1 MENKWE
7 MLKPSDDDREKI
19 WGKSRTFAGDV
30 WYRFRKKPTAIA
42 GFVIIV
48 ILLILSFA
56 GPLFTKYSYSAQNLE
71 VVNIPPL
78 MKVFDNPDGGYWYID
93 VYKRQLQRSLK
104 AARLPVEQ
112 VSRKSNQTHRR
123 CV

>member
-1 MENKWE
+1 MVMTFIVDIFYCLIDPRIKIRVKGGGKWKIRE
-7 MLKPSDDDREKI
+7 SLNPSDDDREKI

-56 GPLFTKYSYSAQNLE
+56 GPLFTKYSYSDQNLE
-71 VVNIPPL
+71 VDNIPPL
-78 MKVFDNPDGGYWYID
+78 MKVF
-93 VYKRQLQRSLK
+93 
-104 AARLPVEQ
+104 
-112 VSRKSNQTHRR
+112 
-123 CV
+123 